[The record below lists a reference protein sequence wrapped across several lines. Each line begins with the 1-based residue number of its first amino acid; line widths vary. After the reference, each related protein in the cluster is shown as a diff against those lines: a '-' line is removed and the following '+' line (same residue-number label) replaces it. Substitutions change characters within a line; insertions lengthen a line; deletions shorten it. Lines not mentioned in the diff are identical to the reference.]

1 MIKDVL
7 ITRLNKIE
15 TFGGDVM
22 HAIKESSPGYS
33 GFGEAYF
40 SKVNQGAIKAWKRHN
55 NMTLNL
61 IVPVGKVKFVMFDD
75 RDLANTQLQELVIS
89 DKNYCRLTIPPKIWV
104 GFQGLS
110 KDDSV
115 ILNVANIE
123 HDSSESDQVVV
134 DNIEYD
140 WSINR

>member
-7 ITRLNKIE
+7 ITQLDIIDAL
-15 TFGGDVM
+15 GGDVM
-22 HAIKESSPGYS
+22 HAIKETSPGYD

-55 NMTLNL
+55 RMTLNL
-61 IVPVGKVKFVMFDD
+61 IVPVGEVKFVMFDD
-75 RDLANTQLQELVIS
+75 RELSNKQLQEVVIS
-89 DKNYCRLTIPPKIWV
+89 NKNYCRLTIPPKIWL

-110 KDDSV
+110 KNDSV

-123 HDSSESDQVVV
+123 HDSSESDQLVV
-134 DNIEYD
+134 DEIEYD